1 MSVDDSAG
9 DLGQGGVDAGGG
21 GDWNF
26 TARTGMSYSNSAPNS
41 RSHSRSNSHLGS
53 FSQAPDGVASSLS
66 GANSSSAPV
75 SHAPSLASRS
85 HSKTFGDISIPVP
98 ASRTALE
105 GFHSSSSDVEGSD
118 DDLLSDTE
126 VTPDGVTPN
135 SGRAKS
141 TFFGPGSGFDGEN
154 YEGISFPST
163 YPSKARN
170 VPALTPVSVGTPP
183 VKMTSPGA
191 LGVKS
196 AAVKSL
202 LQSPDNSLSPRCVNS
217 GAPPRPKSITISN
230 DANPMSLRSAS
241 MEWGS
246 APGDL
251 QRTMSKQEDRITNLQ
266 EELQA
271 LRAENSLLKTIAAP
285 YLHSLEVLA
294 RHKEAAK
301 QHAHKSKTHAHG
313 HAHAAP
319 TLGTALTAMDSF
331 TSISAS
337 IQQIVY
343 ADDADAEALQQKSDE
358 LVSFLTALTAQV
370 PEDAS
375 QACKS
380 IVRPVLNQLRHRV
393 HAHAQSHRLV
403 SESKRALRLSHTD
416 ELSETASSIL
426 SVLTVALAALDTT
439 DPNNPLQKAQNEA
452 KAAAA
457 AAKVRL
463 PFLFFFCLFVQSLV
477 VLLVRHLLDSTTPY
491 IFTLCLFHRHAYH
504 RRTRRRST

>member
-9 DLGQGGVDAGGG
+9 DLGQGGVDAGG

-66 GANSSSAPV
+66 GASSAPI
-75 SHAPSLASRS
+75 SNAPSLASRS
-85 HSKTFGDISIPVP
+85 LSKTFGDISIPVP
-98 ASRTALE
+98 ASRTVLE
-105 GFHSSSSDVEGSD
+105 GFHSSSSDVENSD

-126 VTPDGVTPN
+126 GITPDGVTPN
-135 SGRAKS
+135 SGRAKGS
-141 TFFGPGSGFDGEN
+141 FFGDN

-170 VPALTPVSVGTPP
+170 VPAVTPVNVGNPP
-183 VKMTSPGA
+183 VKLSSPGTS
-191 LGVKS
+191 GTKS

-202 LQSPDNSLSPRCVNS
+202 LQSPENSQSPRSVNS

-230 DANPMSLRSAS
+230 DANPVSLRSAS
-241 MEWGS
+241 MEWGNGS
-246 APGDL
+246 GDL
-251 QRTMSKQEDRITNLQ
+251 QRTLSKQEDRIANLQ

-294 RHKEAAK
+294 RHNEAAK
-301 QHAHKSKTHAHG
+301 QHTHKAKTHG
-313 HAHAAP
+313 HAAP
-319 TLGTALTAMDSF
+319 TLGTALSAMDSF

-337 IQQIVY
+337 IQQIVCG
-343 ADDADAEALQQKSDE
+343 DDADAEALQQKSDE
-358 LVSFLTALTAQV
+358 LVSFLTNLTAQV
-370 PEDAS
+370 PEESS
-375 QACKS
+375 QCCKS
-380 IVRPVLNQLRHRV
+380 IVRPVLNHLRHRV
-393 HAHAQSHRLV
+393 RAHAQSQHLA

-416 ELSETASSIL
+416 ELAETASSVL

-439 DPNNPLQKAQNEA
+439 DPNNPLQKAQTEA

-457 AAKVRL
+457 AAKVCFFVL
-463 PFLFFFCLFVQSLV
+463 SFLLLFFVFCGIIYSSPSSFGRKALCRFFVV
-477 VLLVRHLLDSTTPY
+477 ITCFCVLSAR
-491 IFTLCLFHRHAYH
+491 F
-504 RRTRRRST
+504 RRTRRRLT